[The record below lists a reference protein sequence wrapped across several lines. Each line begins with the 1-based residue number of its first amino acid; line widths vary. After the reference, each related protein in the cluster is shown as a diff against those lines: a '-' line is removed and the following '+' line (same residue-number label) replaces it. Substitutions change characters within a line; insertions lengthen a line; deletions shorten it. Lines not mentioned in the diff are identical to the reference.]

1 MPISRRVR
9 FLPGAL
15 SVVVESA
22 EADRPVV
29 AAAATGAV
37 RAPGS
42 PRLVS
47 QSAVGYPLGLLALLA
62 VTSSAAGL
70 GHVPAFETFALIFS
84 SIVIEA
90 LPFILLG
97 ALVSAALAVFVSASL
112 FARIARLPL
121 AVQLPGA
128 ALGGFA
134 FPVCECGSVPVA
146 RRLISKG
153 VHPAAG
159 VAFML
164 ASPIL
169 NPLVLGSTWVAYG
182 GGTVGGE
189 MVAGRALLGLVTAA
203 AVGLVIG
210 RSAGGVLRSRPDE
223 EEHPFTENVEPSGRG
238 SVFADHVV
246 SDFLFMG
253 KFIVLGA
260 ALSALLQTAVPESV
274 LAALGGTAVL
284 SAVTLMAVAFVL
296 SLCSEADAFIAASF
310 TGFAPSAQL
319 AFLVFGPIADTKLAV
334 LYGATF
340 RRWFVLRLILT
351 AAPIVVAGSLLF
363 EALIR

>member
-1 MPISRRVR
+1 LTSVDTGVGQFPTRVQSAET
-9 FLPGAL
+9 GAL
-15 SVVVESA
+15 GDSS
-22 EADRPVV
+22 
-29 AAAATGAV
+29 
-37 RAPGS
+37 
-42 PRLVS
+42 RLVS
-47 QSAVGYPLGLLALLA
+47 QNSLGYLLGLIVL
-62 VTSSAAGL
+62 VTVTASAAGV

-97 ALVSAALAVFVSASL
+97 AIVSAGLAVFVSASH

-121 AVQLPGA
+121 AVQVPGA

-146 RRLISKG
+146 RRLISQG

-159 VAFML
+159 VTFML

-169 NPLVLGSTWVAYG
+169 NPLVLVSTWVAYG
-182 GGTVGGE
+182 GGTAGGE
-189 MVAGRALLGLVTAA
+189 MVAGRALLGLATAA
-203 AVGLVIG
+203 AVGLAIG
-210 RSAGGVLRSRPDE
+210 RMAGGVLRARADE
-223 EEHPFTENVEPSGRG
+223 HDHAETGSLDGAGRG
-238 SVFADHVV
+238 ATFAEHVV

-260 ALSALLQTAVPESV
+260 GLSALLQTAVPESV
-274 LAALGGTAVL
+274 IGALGGTAVL
-284 SAVTLMAVAFVL
+284 SALALMVVAFVL

-310 TGFAPSAQL
+310 TAFPLGAQL

-340 RRWFVLRLILT
+340 RRWFLLRLILT
-351 AAPIVVAGSLLF
+351 AAPLILIGSLVF
-363 EALIR
+363 EALVR

>member
-1 MPISRRVR
+1 VR
-9 FLPGAL
+9 AL
-15 SVVVESA
+15 SA
-22 EADRPVV
+22 EPQRALAREPLF
-29 AAAATGAV
+29 AAAPASEASL
-37 RAPGS
+37 RI
-42 PRLVS
+42 VS
-47 QSAVGYPLGLLALLA
+47 QESLGYLVGLIVLAT
-62 VTSSAAGL
+62 VTASAAGV
-70 GHVPAFETFALIFS
+70 GGVPEFETFALIFG

-97 ALVSAALAVFVSASL
+97 ALVSAALAVFVPATV
-112 FARIARLPL
+112 FDRIGRLPL
-121 AVQLPGA
+121 ALQLPGA

-146 RRLISKG
+146 RRLITRG

-164 ASPIL
+164 ASPVL

-182 GGTVGGE
+182 GGETGAE
-189 MVAGRALLGLVTAA
+189 MVAGRALLGMTTAA
-203 AVGLVIG
+203 VVGFAIG
-210 RSAGGVLRSRPDE
+210 RKAGDVLRARPH
-223 EEHPFTENVEPSGRG
+223 EHSSGDGAPQAGRG
-238 SVFADHVV
+238 TIFSDHVV

-260 ALSALLQTAVPESV
+260 GLSALLQTAVPETV
-274 LAALGGTAVL
+274 IDALGGTPVL
-284 SAVTLMAVAFVL
+284 SALTLMLVAFVL

-310 TGFAPSAQL
+310 TGFAPAAQL

-340 RRWFVLRLILT
+340 RRLFVLRLLLAAVPMIL
-351 AAPIVVAGSLLF
+351 VGSLVF
-363 EALIR
+363 EAAVR